1 MTIGKDNM
9 NHIDVVM
16 MACGLILNNQLFML
30 IDLKTKTEKN
40 ADSDEDME
48 DVKALELQIQSSEN
62 MMKELISR
70 LPYGETFDVIMGTG
84 SDEIQ

>member
-9 NHIDVVM
+9 NHIDAVM

>member
-1 MTIGKDNM
+1 M

>member
-1 MTIGKDNM
+1 M
-9 NHIDVVM
+9 NHIDAVM